1 MQRSMPSATLLSIAL
16 LAGLLA
22 ACNRNN
28 EAKEAETAATAPT
41 PAESPAASSETAAAP
56 AKAAAATDLDQ
67 LADRVV
73 TQSAGVKEG
82 EVVLINGQPS
92 DGELLENLA
101 VSVRKAGGF
110 PIVFYDTDRLD
121 KRMFF
126 DVPAKYDTQPD
137 KATLGLMSMANA
149 VITVADN
156 TTENLFE
163 GADPARVAARAKA
176 GEAIGQAML
185 KRGVRTI
192 EIGNNLYP
200 TSWRAE
206 RYGMSADDLSKLFW
220 SGVNTDYAQ
229 VQTHGD
235 QVKAALAAG
244 GEVHVT
250 NPNGTDLKL
259 NIKGRP
265 VLVSD
270 GVLSD
275 AERKTGGVA
284 ANVYLPAGEVYTTP
298 VAGSAEGKVVQTHTF
313 FRGKPVDNLTLT
325 VSGGKVTAMT
335 GSGAGWADYKA
346 AYDASNDPRKD
357 AFGFVDLGINPNV
370 KLPANST
377 IGTWVPA
384 GAVTVGAGNN
394 AWAGG
399 DNTVPWAS
407 TLYLPGSTVTLDGK
421 TIVDN
426 GTLKL

>member
-1 MQRSMPSATLLSIAL
+1 MRRHLPSATLLSIAL

-41 PAESPAASSETAAAP
+41 SAESSAEPSETAAAP
-56 AKAAAATDLDQ
+56 AKAPTDLDQ

-82 EVVLINGQPS
+82 EVVLITGQSS
-92 DGELLENLA
+92 DGELMEDLA
-101 VSVRKAGGF
+101 VGVRKAGGF
-110 PIVFYDTDRLD
+110 PIVLYDTDRLD

-126 DVPAKYDTQPD
+126 DVPPKYDTQTD
-137 KATLGLMSMANA
+137 KATLGLMSMADA
-149 VITVADN
+149 VITLGN
-156 TTENLFE
+156 GTTENLFE
-163 GADPARVAARAKA
+163 GADPARAAARAKA
-176 GEAIGQAML
+176 GEAINQAVL

-206 RYGMSADDLSKLFW
+206 RYGMSEDDLSRMFW

-235 QVKAALAAG
+235 AVKAALAAG
-244 GEVHVT
+244 GDVHVT

-275 AERKTGGVA
+275 AERKAGGVQA
-284 ANVYLPAGEVYTTP
+284 SVYLPAGEVYTTP

-313 FRGKPVDNLTLT
+313 FRGKPIDNLTLT

-346 AYDASNDPRKD
+346 SYDASTDPRKD
-357 AFGFVDLGINPNV
+357 AFGFIDLGINPNV
-370 KLPANST
+370 KLPANAT
-377 IGTWVPA
+377 IGSWVPA

-394 AWAGG
+394 SWAGG
-399 DNTVPWAS
+399 DNTVPWS
-407 TLYLPGSTVTLDGK
+407 SVLFLPGSTVTLDGK

-426 GTLKL
+426 GALKL